1 MNSLAASQPD
11 TSALSVLADACVLSS
26 YETARSDMTAESVV
40 GDSFGVPDTSLPPAA
55 REGPGASGGT
65 ADSGESASFGDHAL
79 PLGRPRSFL
88 TAKPVKPG
96 SKPFYV
102 NQPAAGAVPG
112 PRQVGGDKEAEVE
125 SLAQNNDDEQDAAQ
139 KAGNGKEAQ
148 TAEEAE
154 QAEQAKKA
162 HRLAQQKIDAR
173 DQKSAGR
180 EQFAEEEEPSES
192 SEEEEAPASSKPVP
206 TRHKSAG
213 REQFAEGDEPSESSE
228 EEEAPAS
235 SKPVPKR
242 KAAGAKSVSQ
252 DKKKRKKDP
261 WASKPSKT
269 KWKLPLTQDQRFAK
283 KLKDEMGAVNH
294 KIWLATSARKIKDNQ
309 DGNGEALKYKTP
321 KQLFETY
328 KKLQEKHA
336 QISLQAEQEHVQGE
350 QERLDNEGQGQ
361 GSSNGAAKK

>member
-1 MNSLAASQPD
+1 
-11 TSALSVLADACVLSS
+11 
-26 YETARSDMTAESVV
+26 
-40 GDSFGVPDTSLPPAA
+40 
-55 REGPGASGGT
+55 
-65 ADSGESASFGDHAL
+65 
-79 PLGRPRSFL
+79 L

-206 TRHKSAG
+206 
-213 REQFAEGDEPSESSE
+213 
-228 EEEAPAS
+228 
-235 SKPVPKR
+235 KR

-283 KLKDEMGAVNH
+283 KLKDEMGAFNH

-336 QISLQAEQEHVQGE
+336 QISLQAEQERAQAA
-350 QERLDNEGQGQ
+350 QERLDAEGQGQ
-361 GSSNGAAKK
+361 GSSSCNGAAKK